1 MSKSGSRSKRSGQK
15 QHPRQAQQTTRVH
28 KALRDK
34 LYTFSPSQ
42 LTTLATSAVA
52 SGTEDVQLPGQASPS
67 GALQER
73 THQQS
78 SNNLHQKYMRGGVPA
93 IGKDVQTSSMDSSL
107 LGKEKH
113 KKGLWKLTGKA

>member
-1 MSKSGSRSKRSGQK
+1 MAKSNIQ
-15 QHPRQAQQTTRVH
+15 
-28 KALRDK
+28 DK
-34 LYTFSPSQ
+34 LNKLPEFTKHYATNSIPSQ
-42 LTTLATSAVA
+42 LTTLAMSAVA